1 MQHDAYVSSIFLQEN
16 RFNPP
21 PGGYFFARFSPVRRA
36 RRPVFLI
43 RFGAR
48 VLDSHNPSEKPA
60 LGQAELSR
68 SHINV
73 CSLSVSRQ
81 FFEAVGFARPV
92 V

>member
-1 MQHDAYVSSIFLQEN
+1 
-16 RFNPP
+16 
-21 PGGYFFARFSPVRRA
+21 
-36 RRPVFLI
+36 VFLI